1 MAGSR
6 VGRAGQADGFR
17 RVVES
22 SSGCCQ
28 SFTVPS
34 LSVPVASAQFHAHQ
48 QNHNNLMKNILTK
61 SILIT
66 SLLAAGIAPVQ
77 AQIRITEVA
86 PWGGAT
92 TGLVIPPY
100 ATDWFEL
107 TNLDLFSVTITGWQM
122 DDNSN
127 GTGKVNLTGITSIAA
142 GESVIFTENAA
153 TASFLNTWFGG
164 TPPAGLQIGNYTGSA
179 VGLSQ
184 TGDAVNIYDGSAV
197 LQANVVFS
205 SSDATAPFQTFDNTA
220 ALNNTTISTLSL
232 VGTNGAFV
240 AVNDSG
246 EIGSPGVVPEPGS
259 LALLLGGAALL
270 GLRRR
275 RN

>member
-1 MAGSR
+1 
-6 VGRAGQADGFR
+6 
-17 RVVES
+17 
-22 SSGCCQ
+22 
-28 SFTVPS
+28 
-34 LSVPVASAQFHAHQ
+34 
-48 QNHNNLMKNILTK
+48 MKK
-61 SILIT
+61 AILIT

-122 DDNSN
+122 DDSSN

-205 SSDATAPFQTFDNTA
+205 LSDATAPFQTFDNTA